1 MTIGS
6 LMTTST
12 MSYACF
18 CGRLRHLAAASADKP
33 AGPLTRWPAMNNPHG
48 QTVLEDAQTYVAR
61 GWKVVPTPERT
72 KDPVL
77 LDWPN
82 LDLSLEDLPTHF
94 AVNGHRPNLGVIL
107 GKRSRGIVDVD
118 NDTAEAIALAKLW
131 LPATDAVFGRKSK
144 RRSHYLYYAADGVGP
159 KTTQFKRPG
168 NPREKTGPAML
179 VELRSNGGQTIF
191 PGSIHESG
199 EPVEWERDGNPATI
213 DGAEL
218 ERAVRWIAA
227 GSLLVPFWGEGRRN
241 YLALALAGA
250 LLRAEWTV
258 EDAGDF
264 IEGVAQVAGDPEWSK
279 RRRQCVEST
288 AAKLTDGA
296 NVVGVP
302 ALADQI
308 GDQAVV
314 KALVSWLRLGRPA
327 VPYKAINDSAD
338 AADASPSPGKPEI
351 DAGIQAL
358 PIVTTATWDALK
370 AANNPPYLFQHAETI
385 SRLERSE
392 GGQLGVATLDEHG
405 LRHEAARA
413 ANWYQVKKDRDTGLF
428 SRKDARPPLDVM
440 RDLLATPAEKRPLPV
455 LTRIVQAPIYA
466 PKGDLLTEPGYHPS
480 ARVYYDPPPGLT
492 LPSISPRPTPSE
504 VAAARSLLLDD
515 LMGDFPFVGPAERA
529 HAVALL
535 LLPFVR
541 DMIPGNT
548 PLHLIDG
555 PSPGT
560 GKGLLASVLLAPA
573 LGASVQLMS
582 PANDDDEWRKRITS
596 ALAGAPGA
604 ILIDNIARVFASP
617 DLAAALT
624 TLEWAD
630 RLLGQSRIVR
640 FPVRCVWVATGNN
653 ITLSTEIARRSV
665 RIRLNP
671 QQDQPWER
679 QGLCFRHPDLH
690 AWVTHSRGALVGA
703 ALTLVNA
710 WLAAGRPAGK
720 KTIGSYEEWSRLMGG
735 ILTVAGI
742 PDFLANTHEFYEAAD
757 TEAAVQRRLVAAW
770 WAAFEEAEVGT
781 AELFPVAETVEGL
794 SFGRSTSER
803 GQRTALGSYVAKM
816 KDRVYGDYRVVK
828 GSSLQNRQLWR
839 LRRSGGA
846 PTPPEEGH
854 HAAENHP
861 NDEGGAVNL
870 VNLVNL
876 SVPNPRGRAGAHT
889 HARTQDECEKVNE
902 VNEVNTKE
910 VVGGAGKE
918 SLRPCPGCGT
928 PTLHGWTC
936 RGCRTGC
943 PSTAP
948 ATTEPA
954 GPSPVVTTVTCGPS
968 YPELPVRT
976 LTTVDDVQRA
986 LPALLAASMV
996 GFDTETTG
1004 LDPLTDRLRLVQ
1016 LATHDGAYV
1025 LDARRVDP
1033 RVLAPL
1039 FDAPAGAGPLMVA
1052 QNAAFDLR
1060 FLHQVGLATPAAGR
1074 LFDTE
1079 LVARLLSASAFKK
1092 GYAPVKHGLA
1102 AIAQRVLGLS
1112 LDKTAQTS
1120 DWEGELTEEQLRYA
1134 ALDAVVL
1141 PLIAERLQT
1150 ELVAA
1155 GLERVAAL
1163 EMGALPVVAW
1173 LMETGVPFD
1182 SDGWQRLALL
1192 AEQDVAR
1199 VEQDLTVRAATGGL
1213 FANGQSTVKWSSPQ
1227 QVATLLRERGH
1238 AAVTS
1243 TEEAVLRQLAD
1254 EGEPLA
1260 LLLLRHREASKRAST
1275 YGLDY
1280 LKHVHPLTGRIHAS
1294 FRQLGSEAGRMSA
1307 TDPNV
1312 QQVPRDKA
1320 YRACVRPGPGRVLVK
1335 ADFAQIELRLAAQIA
1350 PDERLVEAFQRGDD
1364 LHTVTARRV
1373 LGKTDVTKADRQAAK
1388 AVNFGLLYG
1397 MGAKG
1402 LRQYAADEYGVQW
1415 TEEEAQTVRGRFF
1428 AEYRGLHAW
1437 HRSQPDGEVET
1448 RTIAGRRRLGVE
1460 RYTEKLNSPVQG
1472 SGADGLK
1479 AALGRLWET
1488 RHRVPS
1494 AAPILV
1500 VHDEIVVECDRDQAE
1515 EARAWVMDAMRSGME
1530 TVLHRVPAE
1539 VEATVC
1545 GDWSGIALDGGAP

>member
-1 MTIGS
+1 
-6 LMTTST
+6 
-12 MSYACF
+12 
-18 CGRLRHLAAASADKP
+18 
-33 AGPLTRWPAMNNPHG
+33 MNNPHG
-48 QTVLEDAQTYVAR
+48 QTVLGNAQTYVAR

-82 LDLSLEDLPTHF
+82 LDLSLEDLPSHF
-94 AVNGHRPNLGVIL
+94 AVNGHRPNIGVIL
-107 GKRSRGIVDVD
+107 GQRSRGIVDVD
-118 NDTAEAIALAKLW
+118 NDTAEAIAFAKLW

-144 RRSHYLYYAADGVGP
+144 RRSHYLYYASDGIGP

-168 NPREKTGPAML
+168 NSREKTGTAML
-179 VELRSNGGQTIF
+179 VELRGNVGQTIF

-199 EPVEWERDGNPATI
+199 EPVEWERDGEPATI
-213 DGAEL
+213 DIAEL
-218 ERAVRWIAA
+218 ERAVHWIAA

-258 EDAGDF
+258 EDAASF

-279 RRRQCVEST
+279 RRRQCVEPT

-327 VPYKAINDSAD
+327 VGPKAINDSAD
-338 AADASPSPGKPEI
+338 AADASPAPGKPEI

-466 PKGDLLTEPGYHPS
+466 PTGDLLTEPGYHPS

-492 LPSISPRPTPSE
+492 LPTISAHPTPTE
-504 VAAARSLLLDD
+504 VAKARSLIMDD
-515 LMGDFPFVGPAERA
+515 LIGDFPFVGAAERA

-548 PLHLIDG
+548 PLHLIDA
-555 PSPGT
+555 PSPGS

-604 ILIDNIARVFASP
+604 IQIDNIARVFASP

-624 TLEWAD
+624 TLEWSD

-640 FPVRCVWVATGNN
+640 YPVRCVWVATGNN
-653 ITLSTEIARRSV
+653 MTLSTEIARRSV
-665 RIRLNP
+665 RVRMNP

-679 QGLCFRHPDLH
+679 QGSAFRHPDLH
-690 AWVTHSRGALVGA
+690 AWAMSSRGALVGA

-735 ILTVAGI
+735 ILTVADI

-803 GQRTALGSYVAKM
+803 GQRTALGAYVAKM
-816 KDRVYGDYRVVK
+816 KDRVYGDYRVAK
-828 GSSLQNRQLWR
+828 GSSRDNRQMWR
-839 LRRSGGA
+839 LQRAGGA
-846 PTPPEEGH
+846 PTPPEKSY
-854 HAAENHP
+854 HAAENNY
-861 NDEGGAVNL
+861 NDGGDGINL
-870 VNLVNL
+870 INLINL
-876 SVPNPRGRAGAHT
+876 SVPGLRVCAGAHAHA
-889 HARTQDECEKVNE
+889 HARNEGKKVNE
-902 VNEVNTKE
+902 VNGVKPEEVM
-910 VVGGAGKE
+910 GGAGKE

-936 RGCRTGC
+936 RGCRLGQ
-943 PSTAP
+943 PP
-948 ATTEPA
+948 ATAVVEPA
-954 GPSPVVTTVTCGPS
+954 DRPVEPSDAPSAIPAAVMRDEGPATPYTMLTTARDV
-968 YPELPVRT
+968 EDM
-976 LTTVDDVQRA
+976 LTTVRDAPV
-986 LPALLAASMV
+986 V
-996 GFDTETTG
+996 GIDTETTG
-1004 LDPLTDRLRLVQ
+1004 LDALTDRLRLIQ
-1016 LATHDGAYV
+1016 IATPDTVYM
-1025 LDARRVDP
+1025 LDAFALDP
-1033 RVLAPL
+1033 RLIAPL
-1039 FDAPAGAGPLMVA
+1039 LQGDGPLVVGHNLKFDVRFLESAGIPLPAGQRLLDTMLASQLLSAGAGPA
-1052 QNAAFDLR
+1052 
-1060 FLHQVGLATPAAGR
+1060 
-1074 LFDTE
+1074 
-1079 LVARLLSASAFKK
+1079 
-1092 GYAPVKHGLA
+1092 VKHGLA
-1102 AIAQRVLGLS
+1102 AVAERALGFTLS
-1112 LDKTAQTS
+1112 KDEQKS
-1120 DWEGELTEEQLRYA
+1120 DWSGPLRPEQLSYA
-1134 ALDAVVL
+1134 AKDAAIL
-1141 PLIAERLQT
+1141 PALAERLRGDIDS
-1150 ELVAA
+1150 A
-1155 GLERVAAL
+1155 GLQRVCDI
-1163 EMGALPVVAW
+1163 EMRALPTIAW
-1173 LMETGVPFD
+1173 VEQTGVPFD
-1182 SDGWQRLALL
+1182 ATAWTRLADAASDEL
-1192 AEQDVAR
+1192 
-1199 VEQDLTVRAATGGL
+1199 VEVERELTAVTGTGGL
-1213 FANGQSTVKWSSPQ
+1213 FEGSSTVNWGSAP
-1227 QVATLLRERGH
+1227 QVATLLRARGH
-1238 AAVTS
+1238 TITS
-1243 TEEAVLRQLAD
+1243 TDEAAL
-1254 EGEPLA
+1254 GE
-1260 LLLLRHREASKRAST
+1260 
-1275 YGLDY
+1275 
-1280 LKHVHPLTGRIHAS
+1280 
-1294 FRQLGSEAGRMSA
+1294 
-1307 TDPNV
+1307 
-1312 QQVPRDKA
+1312 
-1320 YRACVRPGPGRVLVK
+1320 GRVLIK
-1335 ADFAQIELRLAAQIA
+1335 ADYAQIELRLAAEIA
-1350 PDERLVEAFQRGDD
+1350 GDTRLIEAFQRGDD
-1364 LHTVTARRV
+1364 LHAVTASTV
-1373 LGKTDVTKADRQAAK
+1373 LGKTEVSKADRQAAK

-1397 MGAKG
+1397 MGAEG
-1402 LRQYAADEYGVQW
+1402 LRLYAKNEYGVQW
-1415 TEEEAQTVRGRFF
+1415 SVDEAAAVRAKFF
-1428 AEYRGLHAW
+1428 DTYRGLKAW
-1437 HRSQPDGEVET
+1437 HRRQPDGALDTYTV
-1448 RTIAGRRRLGVE
+1448 AGRRRSGIMSF
-1460 RYTEKLNSPVQG
+1460 TQKLNSPVQG

-1479 AALGRLWET
+1479 AALGLLGET
-1488 RHRVPS
+1488 RSRVSS
-1494 AAPILV
+1494 AAPVNI

-1530 TVLHRVPAE
+1530 TVLHHVPAE
-1539 VEATVC
+1539 VEATIWPRKSEAETRGKV
-1545 GDWSGIALDGGAP
+1545 IL

>member
-1 MTIGS
+1 
-6 LMTTST
+6 
-12 MSYACF
+12 
-18 CGRLRHLAAASADKP
+18 
-33 AGPLTRWPAMNNPHG
+33 MNN
-48 QTVLEDAQTYVAR
+48 QTVLDVAR
-61 GWKVVPTPERT
+61 DYVGRGWRVVPVPERR
-72 KDPVL
+72 KGPVI
-77 LDWPN
+77 DGWQN
-82 LDLSLEDLPTHF
+82 LDLGLNDLP
-94 AVNGHRPNLGVIL
+94 AVFTQNGTRPNVGVLQGQPSGGLI
-107 GKRSRGIVDVD
+107 DVD
-118 NDTAEAIALAKLW
+118 LDTDEAVALGALW
-131 LPATDAVFGRKSK
+131 LPRTGAVFGRAGKP
-144 RRSHYLYYAADGVGP
+144 RSHFLYRASDHIGP
-159 KTTQFKRPG
+159 KTKQFERPG
-168 NPREKTGPAML
+168 KPRDTGEKSML
-179 VELRSNGGQTIF
+179 VELRSTGCQTIM
-191 PGSIHESG
+191 PGSVHPSG
-199 EPVEWERDGNPATI
+199 ESIVWEKDGDPATV
-213 DGAEL
+213 DGADL
-218 ERAVRWIAA
+218 ERVVNWIAA
-227 GSLLVPFWGEGRRN
+227 AALLIPHWTEGGRN
-241 YLALALAGA
+241 RLALALAGA

-258 EDAGDF
+258 EDAASF

-279 RRRQCVEST
+279 RRRQCIEPT

-327 VPYKAINDSAD
+327 VPHKAINDSAD
-338 AADASPSPGKPEI
+338 AADASPAPGKPEI

-440 RDLLATPAEKRPLPV
+440 RDLLATPSEKRPLPV

-466 PKGDLLTEPGYHPS
+466 PTGDLLTDPGYHPS

-492 LPSISPRPTPSE
+492 LPSISARPTTSE

-816 KDRVYGDYRVVK
+816 KDRVYGDYRVAK
-828 GSSLQNRQLWR
+828 GSVRDNRQLWR
-839 LRRSGGA
+839 LQRSGGT
-846 PTPPEEGH
+846 PTPTTGTH
-854 HAAENHP
+854 HDTDNRP
-861 NDEGGAVNL
+861 NDGGRESNL
-870 VNLVNL
+870 SNLSNL
-876 SVPNPRGRAGAHT
+876 SVPVLRGRVCAHTRT
-889 HARTQDECEKVNE
+889 HARNEGEKVTKVTE
-902 VNEVNTKE
+902 VKPEE
-910 VVGGAGKE
+910 IVGGAGKD
-918 SLRPCPGCGT
+918 SLRPCPVCGT
-928 PTLHGWTC
+928 PNGRGWTC
-936 RGCRTGC
+936 LPCRTGH
-943 PSTAP
+943 AP
-948 ATTEPA
+948 ATA
-954 GPSPVVTTVTCGPS
+954 AVQPSDTS
-968 YPELPVRT
+968 S
-976 LTTVDDVQRA
+976 A
-986 LPALLAASMV
+986 IPALSHTAPPATIPVSIPAAVVRDEGPTLPYTMLTMACDVEDMLTSVRAAPIV
-996 GFDTETTG
+996 GLDTETTG
-1004 LDPLTDRLRLVQ
+1004 LDALTDRLRLIQ
-1016 LATHDGAYV
+1016 IATSDAVYM
-1025 LDARRVDP
+1025 LDAFALDP
-1033 RVLAPL
+1033 RLIAPL
-1039 FDAPAGAGPLMVA
+1039 LQGDGPLLVGH
-1052 QNAAFDLR
+1052 NLKFDLR
-1060 FLHQVGLATPAAGR
+1060 FLESAGLSMPVGRR
-1074 LFDTE
+1074 LFDTM
-1079 LVARLLSASAFKK
+1079 LASQLLGAGTLLKHNLAAVAERALGLAVDKTQQKSDWSGPLRQEQLAYAARDAAILPRLADHLRDDVASA
-1092 GYAPVKHGLA
+1092 GL
-1102 AIAQRVLGLS
+1102 QRVC
-1112 LDKTAQTS
+1112 D
-1120 DWEGELTEEQLRYA
+1120 
-1134 ALDAVVL
+1134 
-1141 PLIAERLQT
+1141 I
-1150 ELVAA
+1150 
-1155 GLERVAAL
+1155 
-1163 EMGALPVVAW
+1163 EMRALPTIAW
-1173 LMETGVPFD
+1173 VEQTGVPFD
-1182 SDGWQRLALL
+1182 ATAWRSLADAAA
-1192 AEQDVAR
+1192 AELVVVAR
-1199 VEQDLTVRAATGGL
+1199 ELTEATGTGGL
-1213 FANGQSTVKWSSPQ
+1213 FEGSSSVNWGSSL
-1227 QVATLLRERGH
+1227 QVAALLRGRGH
-1238 AAVTS
+1238 TVTS
-1243 TEEAVLRQLAD
+1243 TDEAALLELA
-1254 EGEPLA
+1254 EAGEPLA
-1260 LLLLRHREASKRAST
+1260 ALLLRHRDASKRAST
-1275 YGLDY
+1275 YGADY
-1280 LKHVHPLTGRIHAS
+1280 LKWVNPRTGRIHPH
-1294 FRQLGSEAGRMSA
+1294 FGQLGSDAGRMTCSS
-1307 TDPNV
+1307 PNL
-1312 QQVPRDKA
+1312 QQVPRDKQ
-1320 YRACVRPGPGRVLVK
+1320 YRACIRPGEGRVLVK
-1335 ADFAQIELRLAAQIA
+1335 CDYAQIELRLAAEIA
-1350 PDERLVEAFQRGDD
+1350 GDKSLIDAFQRGDD
-1364 LHTVTARRV
+1364 LHAVTARTV
-1373 LGKTDVTKADRQAAK
+1373 LGKTSVTKDDRQAAK

-1397 MGAKG
+1397 MGAEG
-1402 LRQYAADEYGVQW
+1402 LRIYAKNEYGVHW
-1415 TEEEAQTVRGRFF
+1415 SLEEAVAVRSKFF
-1428 AEYRGLHAW
+1428 DTYRGLKAW
-1437 HRSQPDGEVET
+1437 HRRQPDGALNTYTV
-1448 RTIAGRRRLGVE
+1448 AGRRRSGI
-1460 RYTEKLNSPVQG
+1460 TSFTQKLNSPVQG

-1479 AALGRLWET
+1479 AALGLLGET
-1488 RHRVPS
+1488 RGRVSS
-1494 AAPILV
+1494 AAPINV
-1500 VHDEIVVECDRDQAE
+1500 VHDEIVIECDRAQAD
-1515 EARAWVMDAMRSGME
+1515 EARAWVMDAMRGGME
-1530 TVLHRVPAE
+1530 TVLQRVPAE
-1539 VEATVC
+1539 VEATIC
-1545 GDWSGIALDGGAP
+1545 SDWSGIAFDGGAP

>member
-1 MTIGS
+1 
-6 LMTTST
+6 
-12 MSYACF
+12 
-18 CGRLRHLAAASADKP
+18 
-33 AGPLTRWPAMNNPHG
+33 MNNPHG

-94 AVNGHRPNLGVIL
+94 AVNGHRPNIGVIL
-107 GKRSRGIVDVD
+107 GRRSRGIVDVD
-118 NDTAEAIALAKLW
+118 NDTVEAIAFAKLW
-131 LPATDAVFGRKSK
+131 LPATDALFGRKSK

-168 NPREKTGPAML
+168 NPREKTGTAMI
-179 VELRSNGGQTIF
+179 VELRSNVGQTIF

-199 EPVEWERDGNPATI
+199 EPVEWERDGEPATI
-213 DGAEL
+213 DVAEL

-258 EDAGDF
+258 EDAASF
-264 IEGVAQVAGDPEWSK
+264 IEGVAQVAGDPEASK
-279 RRRQCVEST
+279 RRRQCVEPT

-302 ALADQI
+302 ALANQI

-327 VPYKAINDSAD
+327 VEPKAINDSAD
-338 AADASPSPGKPEI
+338 AADAADASPAPGKPEI

-466 PKGDLLTEPGYHPS
+466 PTGDLLTDPGYHPS

-492 LPSISPRPTPSE
+492 LPTISARPTPAE
-504 VAAARSLLLDD
+504 VAKARSLIMDD
-515 LMGDFPFVGPAERA
+515 LIGDFPFVGAAERA

-548 PLHLIDG
+548 PLHLIDA
-555 PSPGT
+555 PSPGS

-604 ILIDNIARVFASP
+604 IQIDNIARVFASP

-624 TLEWAD
+624 TLEWSD

-640 FPVRCVWVATGNN
+640 YPVRCVWVATGNN
-653 ITLSTEIARRSV
+653 MTLSTEIARRSV

-679 QGLCFRHPDLH
+679 QGSAFRHPDLH
-690 AWVTHSRGALVGA
+690 AWAMRSRGALVGA

-854 HAAENHP
+854 HATENHP

-902 VNEVNTKE
+902 VNEVNPEE
-910 VVGGAGKE
+910 VVGGAGKD
-918 SLRPCPGCGT
+918 SLRPCPVCGT
-928 PTLHGWTC
+928 PNGHGWTC
-936 RGCRTGC
+936 LPCRTGH
-943 PSTAP
+943 AP
-948 ATTEPA
+948 ATA
-954 GPSPVVTTVTCGPS
+954 AVQPSDTS
-968 YPELPVRT
+968 S
-976 LTTVDDVQRA
+976 A
-986 LPALLAASMV
+986 IPALLHTAPPATIPVSIPAAVVRDEGPALPYTMLTTARDVEDMLTTARRAPVV
-996 GFDTETTG
+996 GIDTETTG
-1004 LDPLTDRLRLVQ
+1004 LDALTDRLRLIQ
-1016 LATHDGAYV
+1016 IATADAVYM
-1025 LDARRVDP
+1025 LDACALDP
-1033 RVLAPL
+1033 RLIAPL
-1039 FDAPAGAGPLMVA
+1039 LQGDGPLLVGH
-1052 QNAAFDLR
+1052 NLKFDLR
-1060 FLHQVGLATPAAGR
+1060 FLDSAGIPRPRGHR
-1074 LFDTE
+1074 LFDTM
-1079 LVARLLSASAFKK
+1079 LGAQLLGAGAGPSVRYGLKDVAERALSLTISKDEQRSDWSGTLRPEQLA
-1092 GYAPVKHGLA
+1092 YAARDA
-1102 AIAQRVLGLS
+1102 AILP
-1112 LDKTAQTS
+1112 
-1120 DWEGELTEEQLRYA
+1120 
-1134 ALDAVVL
+1134 AL
-1141 PLIAERLQT
+1141 AERLRGDIDS
-1150 ELVAA
+1150 A
-1155 GLERVAAL
+1155 GLQRVCDI
-1163 EMGALPVVAW
+1163 EMRALPTIAW
-1173 LMETGVPFD
+1173 VEQTGVPFD
-1182 SDGWQRLALL
+1182 ATAWTRLADAASDEL
-1192 AEQDVAR
+1192 
-1199 VEQDLTVRAATGGL
+1199 VEVERELTAVTGTGGL
-1213 FANGQSTVKWSSPQ
+1213 FEGSSTVNWGSAP
-1227 QVATLLRERGH
+1227 QVATLLRARGH
-1238 AAVTS
+1238 TITS
-1243 TEEAVLRQLAD
+1243 TDEAALLELA
-1254 EGEPLA
+1254 EAGEPLA
-1260 LLLLRHREASKRAST
+1260 ALLLRHRDAAKRAST
-1275 YGLDY
+1275 YGADY
-1280 LKHVHPLTGRIHAS
+1280 LKWGNPRTGRIHAS
-1294 FRQLGSEAGRMSA
+1294 LLQLGSDAGRMSCQK
-1307 TDPNV
+1307 PNL
-1312 QQVPRDKA
+1312 QQVPRDKR
-1320 YRACVRPGPGRVLVK
+1320 YRACFRPGEGRVLIK
-1335 ADFAQIELRLAAQIA
+1335 ADYAQIELRLAAEIA
-1350 PDERLVEAFQRGDD
+1350 GDTRLIEAFQRGDD
-1364 LHTVTARRV
+1364 LHAVTASTV
-1373 LGKTDVTKADRQAAK
+1373 LGKTEVSKADRQAAK

-1397 MGAKG
+1397 MGAEG
-1402 LRQYAADEYGVQW
+1402 LRLYAKNEYGVQW
-1415 TEEEAQTVRGRFF
+1415 SVDEAAAVRAKFF
-1428 AEYRGLHAW
+1428 DTYRGLKAW
-1437 HRSQPDGEVET
+1437 HRRQPDGALDTYTV
-1448 RTIAGRRRLGVE
+1448 AGRRRSGI
-1460 RYTEKLNSPVQG
+1460 TSFTQKLNSPVQG

-1479 AALGRLWET
+1479 AALGLLGET
-1488 RHRVPS
+1488 RSRVLS
-1494 AAPILV
+1494 AAPVNI

-1539 VEATVC
+1539 VEATIC
-1545 GDWSGIALDGGAP
+1545 SAWSGIALDGGAP